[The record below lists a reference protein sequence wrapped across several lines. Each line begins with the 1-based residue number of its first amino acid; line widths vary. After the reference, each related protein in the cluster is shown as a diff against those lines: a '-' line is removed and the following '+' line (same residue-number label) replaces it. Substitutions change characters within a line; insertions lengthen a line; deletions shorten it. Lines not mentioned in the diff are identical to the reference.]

1 MEPLSA
7 EARDR
12 RGGNRLGHL
21 GINGS
26 QCGLGTTSE
35 KKMRGTEVKGGQAEH
50 SYISYIN
57 DYPVLSACCVPN
69 TVRPSPT

>member
-1 MEPLSA
+1 MEPSSA

-21 GINGS
+21 GINGG

-35 KKMRGTEVKGGQAEH
+35 NERDRCDGGQAEH

-69 TVRPSPT
+69 TVRLSPT